1 MSLFTNLNMAARAM
15 DAQRFG
21 LEVTGN
27 NLANLNTPGYARRR
41 AVLVEAPVALTGV
54 NIAGVRAVRDALLD
68 SRLRRELPAE
78 GREAAVADQL
88 AAVEVSLGTAGAS
101 LDARLTAYFDAFAAL
116 AADPTSPNARQSV
129 VMQGQQLATAFS
141 DMSSRF
147 DTARRS
153 ADAKIQGGLDEINT
167 LTAELADIN
176 AAIAAGQGD
185 NAALQD
191 RQATVLDSL
200 SGIANVNLI
209 RRDDGGVDVA
219 LANGEAL
226 VLGPEAYRLA
236 PVPAGPDGLSSV
248 QLNGVDVTASITGG
262 RLGGLLQVRDTIV
275 PGYQT
280 RLDELAYAVVTEVNT
295 RHQAGFTAAGAP
307 AGVFFTPLG
316 GVADAAEFMAV
327 DPALA
332 ADPSLVAASG
342 TGAPGDNG
350 AATALANLRTT
361 GVLNGGTTSMLDA
374 WSQLVYTVGADSQMA
389 RLQQGTRQ
397 SIVEQVTRL
406 RDSVE
411 GVSLDE
417 EAAMLIKYQRA
428 YEANAQFFSVVDQ
441 TLQTLLNLVGGR

>member
-1 MSLFTNLNMAARAM
+1 
-15 DAQRFG
+15 
-21 LEVTGN
+21 
-27 NLANLNTPGYARRR
+27 
-41 AVLVEAPVALTGV
+41 
-54 NIAGVRAVRDALLD
+54 
-68 SRLRRELPAE
+68 
-78 GREAAVADQL
+78 
-88 AAVEVSLGTAGAS
+88 
-101 LDARLTAYFDAFAAL
+101 
-116 AADPTSPNARQSV
+116 

-141 DMSSRF
+141 DMSARF
-147 DTARRS
+147 DTARRA
-153 ADAKIQGGLDEINT
+153 ADAKIQGGLDDINS

-176 AAIAAGQGD
+176 AAIAAGQVD

-200 SGIANVNLI
+200 SAIANVNLI
-209 RRDDGGVDVA
+209 RRGDGGVDVA

-226 VLGPEAYRLA
+226 VLGPESYTLA
-236 PVPAGPDGLSSV
+236 AIPTGPDGLSTI
-248 QLNGVDVTASITGG
+248 QLGDTDVTASITGG

-280 RLDELAYAVVTEVNT
+280 RLDELAYAVVTEVNV
-295 RHQAGFTAAGAP
+295 RHQAGFTANGAP

-316 GVADAAEFMAV
+316 GVADAAELMTI

-342 TGAPGDNG
+342 TGTAGDNG
-350 AATALANLRTT
+350 AATALANLRST

-374 WSQLVYTVGADSQMA
+374 WGQLVYTVGADSQMA
-389 RLQQGTRQ
+389 LMQQGTRQ

>member
-54 NIAGVRAVRDALLD
+54 NIAGVRAIRDALVD

-78 GREAAVADQL
+78 AREAAVADQL

-116 AADPTSPNARQSV
+116 AADPTSPNARQTV

-141 DMSSRF
+141 DMSGRF
-147 DTARRS
+147 DAARRT
-153 ADAKIQGGLDEINT
+153 ADARIQGGLDDINT
-167 LTAELADIN
+167 LTAELAGIN
-176 AAIAAGQGD
+176 AAIASGQVD

-200 SGIANVNLI
+200 SAIANVNLI
-209 RRDDGGVDVA
+209 RRNDGGIDVA
-219 LANGEAL
+219 LANGEPL
-226 VLGPEAYRLA
+226 VLGPESYTLA
-236 PVPAGPDGLSSV
+236 AVPTGPDGLSTIE
-248 QLNGVDVTASITGG
+248 LRGADVTASITGG
-262 RLGGLLQVRDTIV
+262 RLGGLLEVRDTIV

-280 RLDELAYAVVTEVNT
+280 RLDELAYAVVSEVNV
-295 RHQAGFTAAGAP
+295 RHQAGFTATGAP

-316 GVADAAEFMAV
+316 GVADAAELMAI

-332 ADPSLVAASG
+332 ADPALVAASG

-350 AATALANLRTT
+350 AATALANLRTA
-361 GVLNGGTTSMLDA
+361 GVLNGGTTSMLSA
-374 WSQLVYTVGADSQMA
+374 WGQLVYTVGADSQMA
-389 RLQQGTRQ
+389 RMQQGTRQ